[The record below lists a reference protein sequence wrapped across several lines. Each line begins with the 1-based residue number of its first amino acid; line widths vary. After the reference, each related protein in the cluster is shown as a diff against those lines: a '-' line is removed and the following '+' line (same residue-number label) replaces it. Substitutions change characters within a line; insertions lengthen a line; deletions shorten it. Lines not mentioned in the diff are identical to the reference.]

1 MILTDTGPIVALLDS
16 DDPYHS
22 QCLAASQRLPG
33 EPFLTTWPCFT
44 EAMYLLGLAGGHR
57 YRVSLWDL
65 YRAGNLVLHNPTP
78 GETGRMAQL
87 MAQYHDRP
95 MGLADASLVAAA
107 ESLSWRQVF
116 TLDGDFY
123 IYRLNDGTTLEVL
136 S

>member
-57 YRVSLWDL
+57 YRVALWDL

-78 GETGRMAQL
+78 GETGRMAQQPRVCRGAKYL
-87 MAQYHDRP
+87 P
-95 MGLADASLVAAA
+95 WTGISTSTGLTTVPLWKSC
-107 ESLSWRQVF
+107 RN
-116 TLDGDFY
+116 
-123 IYRLNDGTTLEVL
+123 RLRSQGYYWAT
-136 S
+136 